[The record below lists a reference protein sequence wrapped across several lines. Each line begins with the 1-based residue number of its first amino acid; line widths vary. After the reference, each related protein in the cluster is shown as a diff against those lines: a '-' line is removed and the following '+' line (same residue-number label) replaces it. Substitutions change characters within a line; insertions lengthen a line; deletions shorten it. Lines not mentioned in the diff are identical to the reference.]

1 MRAIE
6 EKIIEVIKDCKA
18 DSFARNEAF
27 TLSMRDKVINLY
39 QDRIVYKLWENSI
52 FELRKN
58 ENDTYN
64 VLFSFCNWTSNTTK
78 SRLNA
83 LLSAFATGGFFQKN
97 YEIFYTSDKQK
108 AVKIDTSKVYRIV
121 DGIIFDATRC

>member
-18 DSFARNEAF
+18 DSFSRNEAF

-39 QDRIVYKLWENSI
+39 QDRIMYKLWENPI

-58 ENDTYN
+58 ENNTYN
-64 VLFSFCNWTSNTTK
+64 VLFSFCNWPSNTTK
-78 SRLNA
+78 SRLNT

-108 AVKIDTSKVYRIV
+108 AVKIDTSKAYKIYN
-121 DGIIFDATRC
+121 GQLTEI

>member
-1 MRAIE
+1 MRVIE
-6 EKIIEVIKDCKA
+6 KKIIDTIRNCKE
-18 DSFARNEAF
+18 DSYSKKRVF
-27 TLSMRDKVINLY
+27 TLSMRDKVTNLF
-39 QDRIVYKLWENSI
+39 QGRILYRLWENPI

-58 ENDTYN
+58 EEKNYD
-64 VLFSFCNWTSNTTK
+64 VFFSFCNWTSNTTK